1 MVQFNEHTKALND
14 FDDKLNELE
23 RAARQTEEERRE
35 YINRHGLNKPVKDSG
50 YTKG

>member
-1 MVQFNEHTKALND
+1 MCQHADKLRSY
-14 FDDKLNELE
+14 DDKLNELE

>member
-1 MVQFNEHTKALND
+1 MCQHTDKLHQY
-14 FDDKLNELE
+14 DDKLNELE
-23 RAARQTEEERRE
+23 RAARQVEEERRE